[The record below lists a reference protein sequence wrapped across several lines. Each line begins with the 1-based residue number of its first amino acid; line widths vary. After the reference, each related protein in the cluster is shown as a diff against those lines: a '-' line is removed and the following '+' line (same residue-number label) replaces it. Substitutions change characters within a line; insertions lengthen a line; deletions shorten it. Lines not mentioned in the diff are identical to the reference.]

1 MSPKVSSSQAPLPP
15 ESRRLPIAS
24 AYREA
29 PPTPDLMGRGRGR
42 FGCGMIQSTANE
54 KPKPPTPTVS
64 LFEKTKA
71 QRYQKFRSRSRSRS
85 KSRSRSQTRQSE
97 SPLNVQPQSGPP
109 KMEPRGAYPDGRV
122 SSISP
127 TMRGQPVGKK
137 DFLSRLNIMSAYKA
151 SNNAER
157 NAKGA
162 TGRTASSPRNIQSQ
176 PTEEASN
183 TRAALLRNRKR
194 VYTDSPRPRII
205 SPEVGTS
212 NKPILVGTSNKPILV
227 VDVNATPTSKPP
239 ALSYASSSVRGVT
252 PPPKPH
258 TEILLKSSSSTG
270 SSAARRDPIEESR
283 GLVEEARE
291 PISERRTTPGLDRI
305 ESTRGSPTDSS
316 LQMRSSLA
324 MPSLHS
330 FDTSSRHSQEGGDA
344 KTAELYRATVEKA
357 QQLKNNRNKLTKA
370 FESLHVEKPSKRE
383 SKPVQIYRID
393 SPSAA
398 APSLDQR
405 TVRLLYSA
413 DFSKMIK
420 DHQIHQIENI
430 LSQQQNE
437 NKPPSRHGVSF
448 VVRKRALSKAEQ
460 ARGEFDVV
468 NAETSN
474 NNALIVYQTKML
486 ADLKTKDVLAVP
498 FRFDSVFSELRAA
511 EEFYIRV
518 GQPGVLKAK
527 DGGFATFVIYG
538 SPGSGK
544 TYTMTDI
551 EERAAYDFFENMGSE
566 EQSTTVSVQY
576 VEFCDN
582 QCFDLIGPI
591 GAFVRVAEKGDDG
604 SFRFKGALSKTASN
618 PHELLQILSNAKRRL
633 AKQATI
639 RKRGDGNTFVLC
651 QMTVVQRGR
660 RGCLTL
666 LECPADELKMQRPD
680 SKGDVSESSSFD
692 ILMESIR
699 ARTSGR
705 VRNNPYRA
713 SNNLTK
719 IMQESLESPD
729 SRICLLATISPI
741 ATSTESTLS
750 TLSSLTK
757 VMSGYSE
764 QPEVC
769 KTPSP
774 TNSATSEEELVLPR
788 QWDHS
793 QLVEWMRKKNLLATP
808 VPPDVNGRFAMRMS
822 KMQLKN
828 TFYDVFDKDKAG
840 KLFMALRAE
849 NDRVARLRVKLRL
862 ARERQAAVE

>member
-1 MSPKVSSSQAPLPP
+1 MSPKVSSSQPPLPP

-29 PPTPDLMGRGRGR
+29 PPTPDLMGRGRSR
-42 FGCGMIQSTANE
+42 FGCGMLQSTATE

-97 SPLNVQPQSGPP
+97 SPLNVQAQSGPP
-109 KMEPRGAYPDGRV
+109 KMEPRGTSPAGRV
-122 SSISP
+122 SSVSP
-127 TMRGQPVGKK
+127 TMRGQPPVGKK
-137 DFLSRLNIMSAYKA
+137 DFLSRLNLRSAYT
-151 SNNAER
+151 SSVNAER

-162 TGRTASSPRNIQSQ
+162 TGRSASSPRNIQSQ

-183 TRAALLRNRKR
+183 TRATLLRNRNR
-194 VYTDSPRPRII
+194 VHTDSPRPRMRE
-205 SPEVGTS
+205 EVGTS
-212 NKPILVGTSNKPILV
+212 NKPILVVDKPILV

-239 ALSYASSSVRGVT
+239 ALSYTSSSVRGIT
-252 PPPKPH
+252 PPPNPH
-258 TEILLKSSSSTG
+258 TEIVLKSSSSTG

-330 FDTSSRHSQEGGDA
+330 FDTSSRRSQEGGDA
-344 KTAELYRATVEKA
+344 KTAELYRATVEKT

-370 FESLHVEKPSKRE
+370 FESLHVEKPSKSE
-383 SKPVQIYRID
+383 TKPVQIYRIE

-398 APSLDQR
+398 APSLDQG

-420 DHQIHQIENI
+420 GHQTHRTENI
-430 LSQQQNE
+430 LSKQQNE

-486 ADLKTKDVLAVP
+486 ADRRTKDVLAVP

-633 AKQATI
+633 ATQAMI

-666 LECPADELKMQRPD
+666 LECPADELKMPRPD

-719 IMQESLESPD
+719 IMQESLESPE

-757 VMSGYSE
+757 VMSGYSS

-793 QLVEWMRKKNLLATP
+793 QLVQWMRKKNLLATP